1 MIVVRDI
8 FHLKFGKAKDAK
20 ALLAEEKKIGEKYG
34 FTNIRILSDLV
45 TSHSYTFIQESTWES
60 LSAWE
65 YSMKSGL
72 GSDDFQKWYQKFIPL
87 CDSAS
92 REILNVVEL

>member
-8 FHLKFGKAKDAK
+8 FHLKFGKAKDAR
-20 ALLAEEKKIGEKYG
+20 ALLNEVKGLAKKHG
-34 FTNIRILSDLV
+34 FADVRILADLV
-45 TSHSYTFIQESTWES
+45 TGHSYTFIQESNWES

-65 YSMKSGL
+65 NSMKSGL
-72 GSDDFQKWYQKFIPL
+72 GQEDFQNWYQKFIPL

-92 REILNVVEL
+92 REIYSIVE